1 MTQAS
6 DNKRQNGKRSKPS
19 LKDALY
25 VVKNRQADRDDVVVD
40 MLAAE
45 EARLEILAD
54 ELSPLMDEV
63 DVNDERFE
71 FALSQGTRPRLWI
84 DITTFVFMAN
94 DRRTYRFVK
103 DSRMGR
109 VVLAESSDMQSMAGS
124 VAEYVAE
131 KVLERERTFE
141 GEWISL
147 KNETVFDSDSDE
159 EVPEESENQ
168 QPDTMPQY
176 PNRGFGQLLMAVV
189 LGSGITIAALV
200 AAAFFFVPKVF

>member
-6 DNKRQNGKRSKPS
+6 DNNGQKTKRNKPS
-19 LKDALY
+19 LKEALY

-63 DVNDERFE
+63 DPNDERFE
-71 FALSQGTRPRLWI
+71 FALSQGDRPRLWI
-84 DITTFVFMAN
+84 DITSFVFMGQ
-94 DRRTYRFVK
+94 DRRVYRFVK
-103 DSRMGR
+103 DTRMGR
-109 VVLAESSDMQSMAGS
+109 VVLAESGDMQSMAGS

-131 KVLERERTFE
+131 KVLERERAIE

-147 KNETVFDSDSDE
+147 KNDATEIDFETDDDE
-159 EVPEESENQ
+159 EDEQ
-168 QPDTMPQY
+168 AALDTVQSSD
-176 PNRGFGQLLMAVV
+176 NGFGQLLLAVV

-200 AAAFFFVPKVF
+200 AAAFFFGPKVF

>member
-6 DNKRQNGKRSKPS
+6 DNNGQKTKRNKPS
-19 LKDALY
+19 LKEALY

-63 DVNDERFE
+63 DPNDERFE
-71 FALSQGTRPRLWI
+71 FALSQGDRPRLWI
-84 DITTFVFMAN
+84 DITSFVFMGH
-94 DRRTYRFVK
+94 DRRVYRFVK
-103 DSRMGR
+103 DTRMGR
-109 VVLAESSDMQSMAGS
+109 VVLAESGDMQSMAGS

-131 KVLERERTFE
+131 KVLERERAIE

-147 KNETVFDSDSDE
+147 KNDATEIDLETDDDEEDEQAALATVQSSDS
-159 EVPEESENQ
+159 
-168 QPDTMPQY
+168 
-176 PNRGFGQLLMAVV
+176 GFGQLLLAVV

-200 AAAFFFVPKVF
+200 AAAFFFGSKVF

>member
-1 MTQAS
+1 
-6 DNKRQNGKRSKPS
+6 
-19 LKDALY
+19 
-25 VVKNRQADRDDVVVD
+25 
-40 MLAAE
+40 
-45 EARLEILAD
+45 
-54 ELSPLMDEV
+54 
-63 DVNDERFE
+63 
-71 FALSQGTRPRLWI
+71 
-84 DITTFVFMAN
+84 MAN

-103 DSRMGR
+103 DSRVGR

-147 KNETVFDSDSDE
+147 KNETVFDSDNDE
-159 EVPEESENQ
+159 EVPEKFEIQ